1 MAENKGKGAL
11 CSLLVHLGLLL
22 LLLGRRCVPWGRMP
36 KECPYYLGRRDS
48 SGCFWARLFSLE
60 RSGSDGLPCPWTRF
74 EGQET
79 MA

>member
-36 KECPYYLGRRDS
+36 KECPYYLGRR
-48 SGCFWARLFSLE
+48 
-60 RSGSDGLPCPWTRF
+60 GLLWLLLGQTR
-74 EGQET
+74 QP
-79 MA
+79 